1 MSSRIFLVQYLPVMR
16 TLPMQQQHRGSG
28 EAARE
33 LTAYV
38 SLIRSSL
45 SALILHHTLTL
56 FLMQMLPALSTTAH
70 PEKETEIRKTSDFSL
85 PLGEERGT

>member
-1 MSSRIFLVQYLPVMR
+1 MR
-16 TLPMQQQHRGSG
+16 TLLMQQQHRGSG

-38 SLIRSSL
+38 SFPIRSSL

-56 FLMQMLPALSTTAH
+56 FLMQMLSALSTTAH
-70 PEKETEIRKTSDFSL
+70 PEKETEIRKTSDFFF
-85 PLGEERGT
+85 PPGEERGT